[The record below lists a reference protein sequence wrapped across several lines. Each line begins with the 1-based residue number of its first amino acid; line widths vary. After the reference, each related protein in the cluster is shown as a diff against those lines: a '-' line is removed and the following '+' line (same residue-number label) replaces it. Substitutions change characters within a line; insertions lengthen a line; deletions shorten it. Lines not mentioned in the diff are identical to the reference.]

1 VSLKSR
7 ISQVAISR
15 TSRWD
20 HSSCNTTTSQRKRI
34 STAMDVS
41 PHHPDTDMS
50 QFTENDNQASVTNQV
65 TAPHLPPGMNMSQP
79 PESHIQQMDLSQLQ
93 SALTDALKRGDM
105 LQAQLNDIAASSPSP
120 NECLFLDKL
129 APEIRNHIYGYL
141 LVNPLLS
148 TGRSV
153 SLSPACIYDPVVRYY
168 PGYISLLLWT
178 LHIAVIVYPPN
189 IMLTCS
195 AEPPLPSQR
204 LL

>member
-1 VSLKSR
+1 VSLKSH

-15 TSRWD
+15 TSRRD
-20 HSSCNTTTSQRKRI
+20 HSSYNTTISQRKRI

-41 PHHPDTDMS
+41 PQHPDTDIS
-50 QFTENDNQASVTNQV
+50 QSTENDHQASVTNQV
-65 TAPHLPPGMNMSQP
+65 TAIHLPPGMNMSQT

-93 SALTDALKRGDM
+93 SDLTDALKSRDM

-153 SLSPACIYDPVVRYY
+153 GLSPACIYDPMVRYH
-168 PGYISLLLWT
+168 PGYIFIVTFGLYTLL
-178 LHIAVIVYPPN
+178 
-189 IMLTCS
+189 
-195 AEPPLPSQR
+195 
-204 LL
+204 